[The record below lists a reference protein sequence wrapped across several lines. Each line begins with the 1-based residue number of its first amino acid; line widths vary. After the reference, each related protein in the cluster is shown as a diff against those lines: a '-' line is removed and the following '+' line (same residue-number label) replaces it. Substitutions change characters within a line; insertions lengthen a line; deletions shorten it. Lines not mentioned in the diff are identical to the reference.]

1 MYFYGNSQHT
11 DPALYFFLILTRNF
25 GIGFELAICIKLL
38 NMPKANKIEP
48 EISLEGTI
56 IEIFERDGKSF
67 AKINSE
73 INNIV
78 VNISQFPELHLEDKI
93 VLRCS
98 LITIKPILN

>member
-1 MYFYGNSQHT
+1 MSN
-11 DPALYFFLILTRNF
+11 
-25 GIGFELAICIKLL
+25 
-38 NMPKANKIEP
+38 ANKTEP

-98 LITIKPILN
+98 LAAVEPILN

>member
-1 MYFYGNSQHT
+1 MSN
-11 DPALYFFLILTRNF
+11 
-25 GIGFELAICIKLL
+25 
-38 NMPKANKIEP
+38 ANKTEP
-48 EISLEGTI
+48 EISFEGTI

-98 LITIKPILN
+98 LVTVEPILN

>member
-1 MYFYGNSQHT
+1 MSNT
-11 DPALYFFLILTRNF
+11 
-25 GIGFELAICIKLL
+25 
-38 NMPKANKIEP
+38 NKTEP

-98 LITIKPILN
+98 LVTVEPILN